1 VLVRTR
7 VSEIREMGRAT
18 QGVTLINVDENSLL
32 SGVRRVVESDAD
44 DVEDAAEE
52 SPADSGTPGSNAP
65 LPDNGPDSPD
75 TNV

>member
-1 VLVRTR
+1 
-7 VSEIREMGRAT
+7 
-18 QGVTLINVDENSLL
+18 
-32 SGVRRVVESDAD
+32 VRRVVESDAD

-52 SPADSGTPGSNAP
+52 SPADSGTPGPNAP